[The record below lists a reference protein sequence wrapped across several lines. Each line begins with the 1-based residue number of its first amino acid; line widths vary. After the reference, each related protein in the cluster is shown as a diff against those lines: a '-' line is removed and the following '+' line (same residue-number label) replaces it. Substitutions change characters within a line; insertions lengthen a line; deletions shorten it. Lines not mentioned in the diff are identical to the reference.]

1 MSNLSI
7 QIVQL
12 PHAKGLDL
20 PNYATQGAAGMDL
33 QAAIDTNMVLQPGER
48 TLVPT
53 GLQIALPFSY
63 EAQVRPRSGLAL
75 KHGISVINSPGTIDS
90 DYRGE
95 IKVILGNLGTEPV
108 TIEPGMRIAQMVIA
122 KHEVAT
128 WEQVEQLDETARGAG
143 GFGSTGVHKVANR

>member
-20 PNYATQGAAGMDL
+20 PNYATTGAAGMDL
-33 QAAIDTNMVLQPGER
+33 QAAIDTNIVLKPGER
-48 TLVPT
+48 TLVAT

-63 EAQVRPRSGLAL
+63 EAQIRPRSGLAL

-95 IKVILGNLGTEPV
+95 IKVILGNLGTEAV

-128 WEQVEQLDETARGAG
+128 WNVVEQLDETDRGAG
-143 GFGSTGVHKVANR
+143 GFGSTGVHKAANR